1 MKEFCSKCAELES
14 QIEVLNKKH
23 FEEIQCMKQKLEDSR
38 KYANKLHAE
47 VEALALDVAF
57 YNKDFKLTP
66 HEDLK

>member
-1 MKEFCSKCAELES
+1 MR
-14 QIEVLNKKH
+14 
-23 FEEIQCMKQKLEDSR
+23 QKLEDSR